1 MATTLFSEHFAPWCE
16 RARWA
21 LDHHRIPYSVAEHV
35 PLIGD
40 LRLRWASGR
49 WRGPVTVP
57 LLVDGTAVLMDS
69 IAIARYADL
78 RGSGPRLFPRDGA
91 AEVSD
96 WCRRIEPVMQ
106 RGRARVLAA
115 LLDNHEALAE
125 AAPLAGVRPLRPLM
139 AKLAAG
145 AVRRLQRKY
154 RAAARPDDDARIVR
168 PVIRDLETAIGAGTY
183 LVGGAFSFADIAA
196 ACAVQFILPVD
207 PAHIRLG
214 PASRRAWTWDAMIE
228 ASSPLI
234 AWRDRIYD
242 RHRSPPAAVSGEAP

>member
-21 LDHHRIPYSVAEHV
+21 LDHHRIAYSVAEHL
-35 PLIGD
+35 PLAGD

-78 RGSGPRLFPRDGA
+78 RGSGPRLFPADGA
-91 AEVSD
+91 AQVSD
-96 WCRRIEPVMQ
+96 WCRRIDVLMQ
-106 RGRARVLAA
+106 HGRSRVLAA
-115 LLDNHEALAE
+115 LLEDREALAE
-125 AAPLAGVRPLRPLM
+125 AAPLAGIRPLRPLM
-139 AKLAAG
+139 ANLAAT
-145 AVRRLQRKY
+145 AVRRLQHKY
-154 RAAARPDDDARIVR
+154 RATVRPDDDARIVG
-168 PVIRDLETAIGAGTY
+168 PVIRDLEAAIGANTY

-214 PASRRAWTWDAMIE
+214 PATRRAWTWNAMIE

-242 RHRSPPAAVSGEAP
+242 RHRAPPAAAPGAPP